1 MKQLVRIGLIAMAV
15 SACGGSDGPN
25 FGPAISPTP
34 TQQAAITSSMQYLS
48 QIANAS
54 VEGQVAA
61 SAAIDFAFAA
71 PALVGVDSTGQIIPD
86 LYRVE
91 VSIGDLATLVLQLA
105 ADGCQVVTDHSVT
118 WNQCQDDNATIDG
131 TMSWSPGHVEVDLHA
146 TSNIPSLALDYEFSG
161 SMTVSDA
168 AIQSD
173 MTVSYTA
180 TSGAQTVSDAIRS
193 QLDVELASG
202 CIYRG
207 TMTLTETGSGSGA
220 HNGAVQVVWIGCNLF
235 KVRNG

>member
-1 MKQLVRIGLIAMAV
+1 MQQLVRIGMIAMAV

-25 FGPAISPTP
+25 FGPAIAPTP
-34 TQQAAITSSMQYLS
+34 TQQAAITSSTQYLS

-71 PALVGVDSTGQIIPD
+71 PALLGVDATGQIIPD
-86 LYRVE
+86 LYRIQ
-91 VSIGDLATLVLQLA
+91 VSIDDIATSVLQA
-105 ADGCQVVTDHSVT
+105 TADACQVVTDHSVT
-118 WNQCQDDNATIDG
+118 WNQCQDNNATIDG
-131 TMSWSPGHVEVDLHA
+131 SMSWSPGHVEIDLHA
-146 TSNIPSLALDYEFSG
+146 TSNSPSLALDYEFSG

-180 TSGAQTVSDAIRS
+180 TSGGQTVTDAIRS
-193 QLDVELASG
+193 QLDVQLASG

-207 TMTLTETGSGSGA
+207 TLTVTETASGSGA
-220 HNGAVQVVWIGCNLF
+220 HDRAVQVVWIGCNLF

>member
-1 MKQLVRIGLIAMAV
+1 MQQLVRIGMIAMAV
-15 SACGGSDGPN
+15 SACGGNDGPS

-34 TQQAAITSSMQYLS
+34 TQQVAITSSTQYLS

-54 VEGQVAA
+54 VSGQVAA

-71 PALVGVDSTGQIIPD
+71 PALLGVDSTGQIIPD
-86 LYRVE
+86 LYRIQ
-91 VSIGDLATLVLQLA
+91 VSIDDITTMVLQLA
-105 ADGCQVVTDHSVT
+105 ADACQVVTDHSVT
-118 WNQCQDDNATIDG
+118 WNQCQDNNATIDG
-131 TMSWSPGHVEVDLHA
+131 TMSWSPGHVEIDLHA
-146 TSNIPSLALDYEFSG
+146 ASNSPSLALDYDFSG

-180 TSGAQTVSDAIRS
+180 TTGSQTVSDAIRS
-193 QLDVELASG
+193 QLDVQLASG

-207 TMTLTETGSGSGA
+207 TLTVTETGTGTGT
-220 HNGAVQVVWIGCNLF
+220 HDRAVQVVWIGCNLF